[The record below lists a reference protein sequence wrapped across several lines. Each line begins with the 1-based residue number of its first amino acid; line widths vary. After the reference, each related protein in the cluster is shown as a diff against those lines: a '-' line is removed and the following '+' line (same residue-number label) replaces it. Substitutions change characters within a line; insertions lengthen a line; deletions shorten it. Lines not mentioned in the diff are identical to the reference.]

1 MKQIAII
8 GGCGHVGF
16 PLGLALAKGLHKLPN
31 GGGAQLPSFG
41 INAEVNTASNTTSA
55 EHYAPSPDITPNVKV
70 SLIDIN
76 TEVINAINSG
86 QVPFQEAGAEEIL
99 KSCLASNTIHAT
111 NDMSLV
117 RQVDVVIFVTGT
129 PVDEHLNPRIKDVLN
144 VIRLYLPYMSSKQ
157 LIILR
162 STIFPGVFRVVDN
175 LLTKT
180 FGTAPKL
187 AFCPE
192 RIVQGKGVEEIFTL
206 PQIVSANSP
215 EAFSAASELFSH
227 IAPKIIALEPE
238 EAELAKLLTNSWRY
252 LEFAIANQFYMMV
265 EEKGYSFY
273 KILDAL
279 SEDYPRAQ
287 HFARAGFAAGPCLFK
302 DTMQLS
308 AFYNN
313 KFFLGQAGMLV
324 NEGLPD
330 FVVSQLAAK
339 MGGSLKDKCIAILG
353 MAFKANNDDT
363 RESLSFKVR
372 KNLEF
377 RMAEVLIHDPY
388 LDTLPLDEVLA
399 QADGV
404 ILGVPHKEYAG
415 LKIAVP
421 FVDCWNFWKL
431 EE

>member
-1 MKQIAII
+1 MKRIAIV

-16 PLGLALAKGLHKLPN
+16 PLGLALSKGCTKYVT
-31 GGGAQLPSFG
+31 GGGQ
-41 INAEVNTASNTTSA
+41 NYV
-55 EHYAPSPDITPNVKV
+55 D
-70 SLIDIN
+70 LIDVN
-76 TEVINAINSG
+76 TEVINEINAG
-86 QVPFQEAGAEEIL
+86 KVPFQEEGAEEIL
-99 KSCLASNTIHAT
+99 REALEAGTLKAT
-111 NDMSLV
+111 SDMNSV
-117 RQVDVVIFVTGT
+117 KEADAVIFVTGT
-129 PVDEHLNPRIKDVLN
+129 PVDEHLNPRIRDITS
-144 VIRLYLPYMSSKQ
+144 VIKLYLPYMKPNQ

-162 STIFPGVFRVVDN
+162 STIFPGVFRVIEN
-175 LLTKT
+175 MLTKA
-180 FGTAPKL
+180 FNVKPKL

-192 RIVQGKGVEEIFTL
+192 RIVQGRGIQEIFTL
-206 PQIVSANSP
+206 PQLVSGNSA
-215 EAFSAASELFSH
+215 EAIHEASEIFSR
-227 IAPKIIALEPE
+227 IAPKIIELEPE

-265 EEKGYSFY
+265 EEKGYDFY
-273 KILDAL
+273 KILNAL
-279 SEDYPRAQ
+279 SDDYPRAK

-330 FVVSQLAAK
+330 FVVSQLERR
-339 MGGSLKDKCIAILG
+339 MGSLKDKKIAILG
-353 MAFKANNDDT
+353 MTFKANNDDT

-388 LDTLPLDEVLA
+388 LNTASLEEVLS

-404 ILGVPHKEYAG
+404 ILGVPHKEYQN
-415 LKIAVP
+415 LKIEVP
-421 FVDCWNFWKL
+421 YVDCWNVWRKKN
-431 EE
+431 

>member
-1 MKQIAII
+1 M
-8 GGCGHVGF
+8 
-16 PLGLALAKGLHKLPN
+16 N
-31 GGGAQLPSFG
+31 
-41 INAEVNTASNTTSA
+41 
-55 EHYAPSPDITPNVKV
+55 
-70 SLIDIN
+70 
-76 TEVINAINSG
+76 
-86 QVPFQEAGAEEIL
+86 
-99 KSCLASNTIHAT
+99 
-111 NDMSLV
+111 LV
-117 RQVDVVIFVTGT
+117 REAKAVIFVTGT
-129 PVDEHLNPRIKDVLN
+129 PVDEHLNPRIRDVTN
-144 VIRLYLPYMSSKQ
+144 VIRLYLPYMNPEQ

-162 STIFPGVFRVVDN
+162 STIFPGVFRVIDN
-175 LLTKT
+175 MLAKA
-180 FGTAPKL
+180 FGTSHKL

-192 RIVQGKGVEEIFTL
+192 RIVQGKGLEEIFTL
-206 PQIVSANSP
+206 PQLVSANCP
-215 EAFSAASELFSH
+215 EAFNEASELFAH
-227 IAPKIIALEPE
+227 IAPKIIPLEPE

-273 KILDAL
+273 KILEAL
-279 SEDYPRAQ
+279 SEDYPRAK

-339 MGGSLKDKCIAILG
+339 MGGSLKDKKIAILG

-363 RESLSFKVR
+363 RESLSFKIR

-388 LDTLPLDEVLA
+388 LETAPLDEVLA
-399 QADGV
+399 HAEGV
-404 ILGVPHKEYAG
+404 ILGVPHDEYRG
-415 LKIAVP
+415 LKLSVP
-421 FVDCWNFWKL
+421 FADCWNVWR
-431 EE
+431 EEN

>member
-1 MKQIAII
+1 MN
-8 GGCGHVGF
+8 
-16 PLGLALAKGLHKLPN
+16 L
-31 GGGAQLPSFG
+31 
-41 INAEVNTASNTTSA
+41 
-55 EHYAPSPDITPNVKV
+55 VK
-70 SLIDIN
+70 SSD
-76 TEVINAINSG
+76 A
-86 QVPFQEAGAEEIL
+86 
-99 KSCLASNTIHAT
+99 
-111 NDMSLV
+111 
-117 RQVDVVIFVTGT
+117 VIFVTGT
-129 PVDEHLNPRIKDVLN
+129 PVDEHLNPRIRDVLN
-144 VIRLYLPYMSSKQ
+144 VIRLYLPYMNPGQ

-162 STIFPGVFRVVDN
+162 STIFPGVFRVVEN
-175 LLTKT
+175 MLMKE
-180 FGTAPKL
+180 FGGKCRL

-206 PQIVSANSP
+206 PQIISANSQ
-215 EAFSAASELFSH
+215 EAFDSASEIFSH
-227 IAPKIIALEPE
+227 IAPKVIPLEPE

-265 EEKGYSFY
+265 EEKGYDFY
-273 KILDAL
+273 KILGAL
-279 SEDYPRAQ
+279 SEDYPRAK

-330 FVVSQLAAK
+330 FVVGQLEKK
-339 MGGSLKDKCIAILG
+339 MGGSLKDKKIAVLG
-353 MAFKANNDDT
+353 MAFKPNNDDT

-388 LDTLPLDEVLA
+388 LNTASLDDVLS

-404 ILGVPHKEYAG
+404 ILGVPHNEYIN
-415 LKIAVP
+415 LKISVP
-421 FVDCWNFWKL
+421 FVDCWNVWRKN
-431 EE
+431 